1 MEPDL
6 TFMMGYKNIT
16 GRIWK
21 NLGSELRRKKG
32 CLNQD
37 E

>member
-6 TFMMGYKNIT
+6 TFMMGYKNIKF
-16 GRIWK
+16 WK

>member
-16 GRIWK
+16 GLGFGRIWVL
-21 NLGSELRRKKG
+21 NSGEKK
-32 CLNQD
+32 D
-37 E
+37 V